1 MSHRKIEHLNDNR
14 IIYRRL
20 PVYDKPSHSFDWGYF
35 YEDGTYEFYDLFRSK
50 ALINTYKS
58 LRWHLRV
65 IWHLNPQLN
74 LEEFSKL
81 STFIANKDNGFT
93 TFTMQ
98 PDKLENIIRDI
109 DKTELEE
116 PPNNKL
122 RKIIF
127 KDYTM
132 LSMADKLKIVG
143 KLIGKQ
149 SNIDSEQIY
158 DSMLLLNHEGHKITI
173 KSLANI
179 LNCSTRT
186 VHRKM
191 NEQLKQEKNT
201 LNEKI

>member
-20 PVYDKPSHSFDWGYF
+20 PVSDKPSHSFDWGYF

-65 IWHLNPQLN
+65 IWYLNPQLN

-81 STFIANKDNGFT
+81 STFIADKRNGFT

-98 PDKLENIIRDI
+98 PDKLKNIIRDI
-109 DKTELEE
+109 NKTDLER
-116 PPNNKL
+116 PPNNKQ

-127 KDYTM
+127 KDFTG
-132 LSMADKLKIVG
+132 LTLHEKLTIVG
-143 KLIGKQ
+143 QLIGKQ
-149 SNIDSEQIY
+149 SDIDSVKIY
-158 DSMLLLNHEGHKITI
+158 ESMLLINHEGKKITI
-173 KSLANI
+173 KLLADI

-186 VHRKM
+186 INRKM
-191 NEQLKQEKNT
+191 NDQLKQEKKI

>member
-20 PVYDKPSHSFDWGYF
+20 PVSDKPSHSFDWGYF

-65 IWHLNPQLN
+65 IWYLNPQLN
-74 LEEFSKL
+74 LEEFSRL
-81 STFIANKDNGFT
+81 STFIADKRNGFT

-98 PDKLENIIRDI
+98 PGKLKNIIRDI
-109 DKTELEE
+109 DKTDLER
-116 PPNNKL
+116 PPNNKQ

-127 KDYTM
+127 KDFTG
-132 LSMADKLKIVG
+132 LSLHEKLTIVG
-143 KLIGKQ
+143 QLIGKQ
-149 SNIDSEQIY
+149 SDIDSTKIY
-158 DSMLLLNHEGHKITI
+158 ESMLLINHEGKKITI
-173 KSLANI
+173 KLLANI

-186 VHRKM
+186 INRKM
-191 NEQLKQEKNT
+191 NDQLKQEKKI

>member
-1 MSHRKIEHLNDNR
+1 MSHRKIEHLNDNH

-20 PVYDKPSHSFDWGYF
+20 PVSDKPSHSFDWGYF

-65 IWHLNPQLN
+65 IWYLNPQLN

-81 STFIANKDNGFT
+81 STFIADKRNGFT

-98 PDKLENIIRDI
+98 PDKLKNIIRDI
-109 DKTELEE
+109 DKTDLER
-116 PPNNKL
+116 PPNNKQ

-127 KDYTM
+127 KDFTG
-132 LSMADKLKIVG
+132 LTLHKKLTIDG
-143 KLIGKQ
+143 QLIGKQ
-149 SNIDSEQIY
+149 SDIDSVKIY
-158 DSMLLLNHEGHKITI
+158 ESMLLINHEGKKITI
-173 KSLANI
+173 KLLADI

-186 VHRKM
+186 INRKM
-191 NEQLKQEKNT
+191 NDQLKQEKKS

>member
-20 PVYDKPSHSFDWGYF
+20 PVSDKPSHSFDWGYF

-65 IWHLNPQLN
+65 IWYLNPQLN
-74 LEEFSKL
+74 LEEFSRLAK
-81 STFIANKDNGFT
+81 FIANKNNGFT
-93 TFTMQ
+93 TFTM
-98 PDKLENIIRDI
+98 PPEKLKNVIRDI
-109 DKTELEE
+109 NKTDLENA
-116 PPNNKL
+116 PNNKQ

-127 KDYTM
+127 KDFTG
-132 LSMADKLKIVG
+132 LTLHEKLTIVG
-143 KLIGKQ
+143 QLIGKQ
-149 SNIDSEQIY
+149 SEIDSSKIY
-158 DSMLLLNHEGHKITI
+158 ESMLLINHEGKKITI
-173 KSLANI
+173 KLLADI

-186 VHRKM
+186 INRKM
-191 NEQLKQEKNT
+191 NDQLKQEKKI

>member
-20 PVYDKPSHSFDWGYF
+20 PVSDKPSHSFDWGYF

-65 IWHLNPQLN
+65 IWYLNPQLN

-81 STFIANKDNGFT
+81 AEFIANKNNGFT
-93 TFTMQ
+93 TFTM
-98 PDKLENIIRDI
+98 PPEKLKNVIRDI
-109 DKTELEE
+109 NKTDLEH
-116 PPNNKL
+116 PPNNKQ

-127 KDYTM
+127 KDFTG
-132 LSMADKLKIVG
+132 LTLHEKLTIVG
-143 KLIGKQ
+143 QLIGKQ
-149 SNIDSEQIY
+149 SEIDSSKIY
-158 DSMLLLNHEGHKITI
+158 ESMLLINHEGKKITI
-173 KSLANI
+173 KLLADI

-186 VHRKM
+186 INRKM
-191 NEQLKQEKNT
+191 NDQLKQEKNI

>member
-20 PVYDKPSHSFDWGYF
+20 PVSDKPSHSFDWGYF
-35 YEDGTYEFYDLFRSK
+35 YEEGTYEFYDLFRSK

-65 IWHLNPQLN
+65 IWYLNPQLN

-81 STFIANKDNGFT
+81 STFIADKRNGFT

-98 PDKLENIIRDI
+98 PDKLKNIIRDI
-109 DKTELEE
+109 DKTDLER
-116 PPNNKL
+116 PPNNKQ

-127 KDYTM
+127 KDFTG
-132 LSMADKLKIVG
+132 LTLHEKLTIVG
-143 KLIGKQ
+143 QLIGKQ
-149 SNIDSEQIY
+149 SDIDSVKIY
-158 DSMLLLNHEGHKITI
+158 ESMLLINHEGKKITI
-173 KSLANI
+173 KLLADI

-186 VHRKM
+186 INRKM
-191 NEQLKQEKNT
+191 NDQLKQEKKI

>member
-20 PVYDKPSHSFDWGYF
+20 PVSDKPSHSFDWGYF
-35 YEDGTYEFYDLFRSK
+35 YEDGTYEFYDLFKSK

-65 IWHLNPQLN
+65 IWYLNPQLN
-74 LEEFSKL
+74 LEEFSRL
-81 STFIANKDNGFT
+81 STFIADKRNGFT

-98 PDKLENIIRDI
+98 PDKLKNIIRDI
-109 DKTELEE
+109 DKTDLER
-116 PPNNKL
+116 PPNNKQ

-127 KDYTM
+127 KDFTG
-132 LSMADKLKIVG
+132 LSLHEKLTIVG
-143 KLIGKQ
+143 QLIGKQ
-149 SNIDSEQIY
+149 SDIDSTKIY
-158 DSMLLLNHEGHKITI
+158 ESMLLINHEGKKITI
-173 KSLANI
+173 KLLANI

-186 VHRKM
+186 INRKM
-191 NEQLKQEKNT
+191 NDQLKQEKKI

>member
-20 PVYDKPSHSFDWGYF
+20 PVSDKPSHSFDWGYF

-65 IWHLNPQLN
+65 IWYLNPQLN

-81 STFIANKDNGFT
+81 AKFIANKNNGFA
-93 TFTMQ
+93 TFTM
-98 PDKLENIIRDI
+98 PPEKLKNIIRDI
-109 DKTELEE
+109 NKTDLEQ
-116 PPNNKL
+116 PPNNKQ

-127 KDYTM
+127 KDFTG
-132 LSMADKLKIVG
+132 LTLHEKLTIVG
-143 KLIGKQ
+143 QLIGKQ
-149 SNIDSEQIY
+149 SEIDSSKIY
-158 DSMLLLNHEGHKITI
+158 ESMLLINHEGKKITI
-173 KSLANI
+173 KLLADI

-186 VHRKM
+186 INRKM
-191 NEQLKQEKNT
+191 NDQLKQEKNI

>member
-20 PVYDKPSHSFDWGYF
+20 PVSDKPSHSFDWGYF
-35 YEDGTYEFYDLFRSK
+35 YEEGTYEFYDLFRSK

-65 IWHLNPQLN
+65 IWYLNPQLN

-81 STFIANKDNGFT
+81 AEFIANKNNGFT
-93 TFTMQ
+93 TFTM
-98 PDKLENIIRDI
+98 PPEKLKNVIRDI
-109 DKTELEE
+109 NKTDLEH
-116 PPNNKL
+116 PPNNKQ

-127 KDYTM
+127 KDFTG
-132 LSMADKLKIVG
+132 LTLHEKLTIVG
-143 KLIGKQ
+143 QLIGKQ
-149 SNIDSEQIY
+149 SEIDSSKIY
-158 DSMLLLNHEGHKITI
+158 ESMLLINHEGKRITI
-173 KSLANI
+173 KLLADI

-186 VHRKM
+186 INRKM
-191 NEQLKQEKNT
+191 NDQLKQEKNI

>member
-20 PVYDKPSHSFDWGYF
+20 PVSDKPSHSFDWGYF
-35 YEDGTYEFYDLFRSK
+35 YEDGTYEFYDLFKSK

-65 IWHLNPQLN
+65 IWYLNPQLN

-81 STFIANKDNGFT
+81 AKFIANKNNGFA
-93 TFTMQ
+93 TFTM
-98 PDKLENIIRDI
+98 PPEKLKNIIRDI
-109 DKTELEE
+109 NKTDLEQ
-116 PPNNKL
+116 PPNNKQ

-127 KDYTM
+127 KDFTG
-132 LSMADKLKIVG
+132 LTLHEKLTIVG
-143 KLIGKQ
+143 QLIGKQ
-149 SNIDSEQIY
+149 SEIDSSKIY
-158 DSMLLLNHEGHKITI
+158 ESMLLINHEGKKITI
-173 KSLANI
+173 KLLADI

-186 VHRKM
+186 INRKM
-191 NEQLKQEKNT
+191 NDQLKQEKNI

>member
-20 PVYDKPSHSFDWGYF
+20 PVSDKPSHSFDWGYF

-98 PDKLENIIRDI
+98 PDKLKNIIRDI
-109 DKTELEE
+109 DKTDLEE

-132 LSMADKLKIVG
+132 LSMAEKLKIVG

-179 LNCSTRT
+179 LNCSVRT

>member
-20 PVYDKPSHSFDWGYF
+20 PVSDKPSHSFDWGYF

-65 IWHLNPQLN
+65 IWYLNPQLS
-74 LEEFSKL
+74 LEEFSRL
-81 STFIANKDNGFT
+81 STFIADKRNGFT

-98 PDKLENIIRDI
+98 PGKLKNIIRDI
-109 DKTELEE
+109 DKTDLER
-116 PPNNKL
+116 PPNNKQ

-127 KDYTM
+127 KDFTG
-132 LSMADKLKIVG
+132 LSLHEKLTIVG
-143 KLIGKQ
+143 QLIGKQ
-149 SNIDSEQIY
+149 SDIDSTKIY
-158 DSMLLLNHEGHKITI
+158 ESMLLINHEGKKITI
-173 KSLANI
+173 KLLANI

-186 VHRKM
+186 INRKM
-191 NEQLKQEKNT
+191 NDQLKQEKKI

>member
-20 PVYDKPSHSFDWGYF
+20 PVSDKPSHSFDWGYF
-35 YEDGTYEFYDLFRSK
+35 YEDGTYEFYDLFKSK

-65 IWHLNPQLN
+65 IWYLNPQLN

-81 STFIANKDNGFT
+81 AEFIANKNNGFT
-93 TFTMQ
+93 TFTM
-98 PDKLENIIRDI
+98 PPEKLKNVIRDI
-109 DKTELEE
+109 NKTDLEH
-116 PPNNKL
+116 PPNNKQ

-127 KDYTM
+127 KDFTG
-132 LSMADKLKIVG
+132 LTLHEKLTIVG
-143 KLIGKQ
+143 QLIGKQ
-149 SNIDSEQIY
+149 SEIDSSKIY
-158 DSMLLLNHEGHKITI
+158 ESMLLINHEGKRITI
-173 KSLANI
+173 KLLADI

-186 VHRKM
+186 INRKM
-191 NEQLKQEKNT
+191 NDQLKQEKNI

>member
-20 PVYDKPSHSFDWGYF
+20 PVSDKPSHSFDWGYF

-65 IWHLNPQLN
+65 IWYLNPQLN
-74 LEEFSKL
+74 LEEFSRL
-81 STFIANKDNGFT
+81 STFIADKRNGFT

-98 PDKLENIIRDI
+98 PDKLKNIIRDI
-109 DKTELEE
+109 DKTDLER
-116 PPNNKL
+116 PPNNKQ

-127 KDYTM
+127 KDFTG
-132 LSMADKLKIVG
+132 LTLHEKLTIVG
-143 KLIGKQ
+143 QLIGKQ
-149 SNIDSEQIY
+149 SDIDSTKLYE
-158 DSMLLLNHEGHKITI
+158 SMLLINHEGKKITI
-173 KSLANI
+173 KLLANI

-186 VHRKM
+186 INRKM
-191 NEQLKQEKNT
+191 NDQLKQEKKI

>member
-20 PVYDKPSHSFDWGYF
+20 PVSDKPSHSFDWGYF
-35 YEDGTYEFYDLFRSK
+35 YENGTYEFYDLFRSK

-65 IWHLNPQLN
+65 IWYLNPQLN

-81 STFIANKDNGFT
+81 AEFIANKNNGFT
-93 TFTMQ
+93 TFTM
-98 PDKLENIIRDI
+98 PPEKLKNVIRDI
-109 DKTELEE
+109 NKTDLER
-116 PPNNKL
+116 PPNNKQ

-127 KDYTM
+127 KDFTG
-132 LSMADKLKIVG
+132 LTLHEKLTIVG
-143 KLIGKQ
+143 QLIGKQ
-149 SNIDSEQIY
+149 SEIDSSKIY
-158 DSMLLLNHEGHKITI
+158 ESMLLINHEGKRITI
-173 KSLANI
+173 KLLADI

-186 VHRKM
+186 INRKM
-191 NEQLKQEKNT
+191 NDQLKQEKNI

>member
-20 PVYDKPSHSFDWGYF
+20 PVSDKPSHSFDWGYF

-65 IWHLNPQLN
+65 IWYLNPQLN

-81 STFIANKDNGFT
+81 STFIADKRNGFT

-98 PDKLENIIRDI
+98 PDKLKNIIRDI
-109 DKTELEE
+109 DKTDLER
-116 PPNNKL
+116 PPNNKQ

-127 KDYTM
+127 KDFTG
-132 LSMADKLKIVG
+132 LTLHEKLTIVG
-143 KLIGKQ
+143 QLIGKQ
-149 SNIDSEQIY
+149 SDIDSTKIY
-158 DSMLLLNHEGHKITI
+158 ESMLLINHEGKKITI
-173 KSLANI
+173 KLLADI
-179 LNCSTRT
+179 LNCSART
-186 VHRKM
+186 INRKM
-191 NEQLKQEKNT
+191 NDQLKQEKKI

>member
-20 PVYDKPSHSFDWGYF
+20 PVSDKPSQSFDWGYF

-98 PDKLENIIRDI
+98 PDKLKNIIRDI
-109 DKTELEE
+109 DKTDLEE

-132 LSMADKLKIVG
+132 LSMAEKLKIVG

>member
-20 PVYDKPSHSFDWGYF
+20 PVSDKPSHSFDWGYF

-65 IWHLNPQLN
+65 IWYLNPQLN

-81 STFIANKDNGFT
+81 STFIADKHNGFT

-98 PDKLENIIRDI
+98 PDKLKNIIRDI
-109 DKTELEE
+109 DKTDLER
-116 PPNNKL
+116 PPNNKQ

-127 KDYTM
+127 KDFTG
-132 LSMADKLKIVG
+132 LTLHEKLTIVG
-143 KLIGKQ
+143 QLIGKQ
-149 SNIDSEQIY
+149 SDIDSTKIY
-158 DSMLLLNHEGHKITI
+158 ESMLLINHEGKKITI
-173 KSLANI
+173 KLLADI
-179 LNCSTRT
+179 LNCSART
-186 VHRKM
+186 INRKM
-191 NEQLKQEKNT
+191 NDQLKQEKKI

>member
-20 PVYDKPSHSFDWGYF
+20 PVSDKPSHSFDWGYF
-35 YEDGTYEFYDLFRSK
+35 YEEGTYEFYDLFRSK

-65 IWHLNPQLN
+65 IWYLNPQLN

-81 STFIANKDNGFT
+81 STFIADKRNGFT

-98 PDKLENIIRDI
+98 PDKLKNIIRDI
-109 DKTELEE
+109 NKTDLER
-116 PPNNKL
+116 PPNNKQ

-127 KDYTM
+127 KDFTG
-132 LSMADKLKIVG
+132 LTLHEKLTIVG
-143 KLIGKQ
+143 QLIGKQ
-149 SNIDSEQIY
+149 SDIDSVKIY
-158 DSMLLLNHEGHKITI
+158 ESMLLINHEGKKITI
-173 KSLANI
+173 KLLADI

-186 VHRKM
+186 INRKM
-191 NEQLKQEKNT
+191 NDQLKQEKKI

>member
-20 PVYDKPSHSFDWGYF
+20 PVSDKPSHSFDWGYF
-35 YEDGTYEFYDLFRSK
+35 YEDGTYEFYDLFKSK

-65 IWHLNPQLN
+65 IWYLNPQLN

-81 STFIANKDNGFT
+81 AEFIANKNNGFT
-93 TFTMQ
+93 TFTM
-98 PDKLENIIRDI
+98 PPEKLKNVIRDI
-109 DKTELEE
+109 NKTDLEH
-116 PPNNKL
+116 PPNNKQ

-127 KDYTM
+127 KDFTG
-132 LSMADKLKIVG
+132 LTLNEKLTIVG
-143 KLIGKQ
+143 QLIGKQ
-149 SNIDSEQIY
+149 SEIDSSKIY
-158 DSMLLLNHEGHKITI
+158 ESMLLINHEGKRITI
-173 KSLANI
+173 KLLADI

-186 VHRKM
+186 INRKL
-191 NEQLKQEKNT
+191 NDQLKQEKNI

>member
-20 PVYDKPSHSFDWGYF
+20 PVSDKPSHSFDWGYF
-35 YEDGTYEFYDLFRSK
+35 YEDGTYEFYDLFKSK

-65 IWHLNPQLN
+65 IWYLNPQLN

-81 STFIANKDNGFT
+81 AKFIANKNNGFT
-93 TFTMQ
+93 TFTM
-98 PDKLENIIRDI
+98 PPEKLKNVIRDI
-109 DKTELEE
+109 NKTDLEH
-116 PPNNKL
+116 PPNNKQ

-127 KDYTM
+127 KDFTG
-132 LSMADKLKIVG
+132 LTLHEKLTIVG
-143 KLIGKQ
+143 QLIGKQ
-149 SNIDSEQIY
+149 SEIDSSKIY
-158 DSMLLLNHEGHKITI
+158 ESMLLINHEGKRITI
-173 KSLANI
+173 KLLADI

-186 VHRKM
+186 INRKM
-191 NEQLKQEKNT
+191 NDQLKQEKNI

>member
-14 IIYRRL
+14 IIYRRF
-20 PVYDKPSHSFDWGYF
+20 PVLDKPSHSFDWGYF

-81 STFIANKDNGFT
+81 STFIANKDNGFA

-98 PDKLENIIRDI
+98 PGKLKNIIRDI
-109 DKTELEE
+109 NKVDLEE

-149 SNIDSEQIY
+149 SKIDSEHVY

-191 NEQLKQEKNT
+191 NDQLKQEKNT

>member
-20 PVYDKPSHSFDWGYF
+20 PVLDKPSHSFDWGYYF
-35 YEDGTYEFYDLFRSK
+35 EDGTYEFYDLFRSK

-65 IWHLNPQLN
+65 IWFLNPN
-74 LEEFSKL
+74 LTENKFKKL
-81 STFIANKDNGFT
+81 CIFISNKDNGFT
-93 TFTMQ
+93 TFTIK
-98 PDKLENIIRDI
+98 PDKLTNIIRDI
-109 DKTELEE
+109 NQSDLEE

-127 KDYTM
+127 NDYTG
-132 LSMADKLKIVG
+132 LSTDEKLKIVG
-143 KLIGKQ
+143 KLIGRKT
-149 SNIDSEQIY
+149 SITIEDIY
-158 DSMLLLNHEGHKITI
+158 EAMLAINDEGHTITI
-173 KSLANI
+173 KGLSKA

-191 NEQLKQEKNT
+191 NNELKHEKLI

>member
-20 PVYDKPSHSFDWGYF
+20 PVSDKPSQSFDWGYF

-109 DKTELEE
+109 DKTDLEE

-173 KSLANI
+173 KSLADI
-179 LNCSTRT
+179 LNCSVRT

-191 NEQLKQEKNT
+191 NKQLKQEKNT

>member
-1 MSHRKIEHLNDNR
+1 ML
-14 IIYRRL
+14 
-20 PVYDKPSHSFDWGYF
+20 DKPSHSFDWGYF

-98 PDKLENIIRDI
+98 TDKLKNIIRDI
-109 DKTELEE
+109 DKTDLEE

-149 SNIDSEQIY
+149 SNVDSEQIY

-173 KSLANI
+173 KSIANI

>member
-20 PVYDKPSHSFDWGYF
+20 PVSDKPSHSFDWGYF

-65 IWHLNPQLN
+65 IWYLNPQLN
-74 LEEFSKL
+74 LEEFSRL
-81 STFIANKDNGFT
+81 AEFIANKNNGFT
-93 TFTMQ
+93 TFTM
-98 PDKLENIIRDI
+98 PSEKLKNVIRDI
-109 DKTELEE
+109 NKTDLER
-116 PPNNKL
+116 PPNNKQ

-127 KDYTM
+127 KDFTG
-132 LSMADKLKIVG
+132 LTLHEKLAIVG
-143 KLIGKQ
+143 QLIGKQ
-149 SNIDSEQIY
+149 SEIDSSKIY
-158 DSMLLLNHEGHKITI
+158 ESMLLINHEGKKITI
-173 KSLANI
+173 KLLADI

-186 VHRKM
+186 INRKM
-191 NEQLKQEKNT
+191 NDQLKQEKNI

>member
-20 PVYDKPSHSFDWGYF
+20 PVSDKPSQSFDWGYF

-109 DKTELEE
+109 DKTDLEE

-173 KSLANI
+173 KSLADI
-179 LNCSTRT
+179 LNCSVRT

>member
-20 PVYDKPSHSFDWGYF
+20 PVSDKPSHSFDWGYF

-65 IWHLNPQLN
+65 IWYLNPQLD

-81 STFIANKDNGFT
+81 STFIADKRNGFT
-93 TFTMQ
+93 TFTM
-98 PDKLENIIRDI
+98 PPEKLKNVIRDI
-109 DKTELEE
+109 NKTDLEH
-116 PPNNKL
+116 PPNNKQ

-127 KDYTM
+127 KDFTG
-132 LSMADKLKIVG
+132 LTLHEKLTIVG
-143 KLIGKQ
+143 QLIGKQ
-149 SNIDSEQIY
+149 SEIDSSKIY
-158 DSMLLLNHEGHKITI
+158 ESMLLINHEGKRITI
-173 KSLANI
+173 KLLADI

-186 VHRKM
+186 INRKM
-191 NEQLKQEKNT
+191 NDQLQQEKNI

>member
-20 PVYDKPSHSFDWGYF
+20 PVSDKPSHSFDWGYF

-65 IWHLNPQLN
+65 IWYLNPQLN
-74 LEEFSKL
+74 LEEFSRL
-81 STFIANKDNGFT
+81 STFIADKRNGFT

-98 PDKLENIIRDI
+98 PGKLKNIIRDI
-109 DKTELEE
+109 DKTDLEQ
-116 PPNNKL
+116 PPNNKQ

-127 KDYTM
+127 KDFTG
-132 LSMADKLKIVG
+132 LSLHEKLTIVG
-143 KLIGKQ
+143 QLIGKQ
-149 SNIDSEQIY
+149 SDIDSTKIY
-158 DSMLLLNHEGHKITI
+158 ESMLLINHEGKKITI
-173 KSLANI
+173 KLLANI

-186 VHRKM
+186 INRKM
-191 NEQLKQEKNT
+191 NDQLKQEKKI

>member
-20 PVYDKPSHSFDWGYF
+20 PVSDKPSHSFDWGYF
-35 YEDGTYEFYDLFRSK
+35 YEEGTYEFYDLFRSK

-65 IWHLNPQLN
+65 IWYLNPQLN
-74 LEEFSKL
+74 LEEFSRL
-81 STFIANKDNGFT
+81 STFIADKRNGFT

-98 PDKLENIIRDI
+98 PDKLKNIIRDI
-109 DKTELEE
+109 NKTDLER
-116 PPNNKL
+116 PPNNKQ

-127 KDYTM
+127 KDFTG
-132 LSMADKLKIVG
+132 LTLHEKLTIVG
-143 KLIGKQ
+143 QLIGKQ
-149 SNIDSEQIY
+149 SDIDSTKLYE
-158 DSMLLLNHEGHKITI
+158 SMLLINHEGKKITI
-173 KSLANI
+173 KLLANI

-186 VHRKM
+186 INRKM
-191 NEQLKQEKNT
+191 NDQLKQEKKI

>member
-20 PVYDKPSHSFDWGYF
+20 PVSDKPSQSFDWGYF

-109 DKTELEE
+109 DKTDLEE

-173 KSLANI
+173 KSLADI
-179 LNCSTRT
+179 LNCSVRT

-201 LNEKI
+201 LNEKN

>member
-20 PVYDKPSHSFDWGYF
+20 PVSDKPSHSFDWGYF

-65 IWHLNPQLN
+65 IWYLNPQLN

-81 STFIANKDNGFT
+81 AEFIANKNNGFT
-93 TFTMQ
+93 TFTM
-98 PDKLENIIRDI
+98 PPEKLKNVIRDI
-109 DKTELEE
+109 NKTDLEH
-116 PPNNKL
+116 PPNNKQ

-127 KDYTM
+127 KDFTG
-132 LSMADKLKIVG
+132 LTLHEKLTIVG
-143 KLIGKQ
+143 QLIGKQ
-149 SNIDSEQIY
+149 SEIDSSKIY
-158 DSMLLLNHEGHKITI
+158 ESMLLINHEGKRITI
-173 KSLANI
+173 KLLADI

-186 VHRKM
+186 INRKM
-191 NEQLKQEKNT
+191 NDQLKQEKNI

>member
-20 PVYDKPSHSFDWGYF
+20 PVSDKPSHSFDWGYF
-35 YEDGTYEFYDLFRSK
+35 YENGTYEFYDLFRSK

-65 IWHLNPQLN
+65 IWYLNPQLN

-81 STFIANKDNGFT
+81 AKFIANKNNGFA
-93 TFTMQ
+93 TFTM
-98 PDKLENIIRDI
+98 PPEKLKNIIRDI
-109 DKTELEE
+109 NKTDLEQ
-116 PPNNKL
+116 PPNNKQ

-127 KDYTM
+127 KDFTG
-132 LSMADKLKIVG
+132 LTLHEKLTIVG
-143 KLIGKQ
+143 QLIGKQ
-149 SNIDSEQIY
+149 SEIDSSKIY
-158 DSMLLLNHEGHKITI
+158 ESMLLINHEGKKITI
-173 KSLANI
+173 KLLADI

-186 VHRKM
+186 INRKM
-191 NEQLKQEKNT
+191 NDQLKQEKNI

>member
-20 PVYDKPSHSFDWGYF
+20 PVSDKPSHSFDWGYF
-35 YEDGTYEFYDLFRSK
+35 YEDGTYEFYDLFKSK

-65 IWHLNPQLN
+65 IWYLNPQLN
-74 LEEFSKL
+74 LEEFSRL
-81 STFIANKDNGFT
+81 STFIADKRNGFT

-98 PDKLENIIRDI
+98 PGKLKNIIRDI
-109 DKTELEE
+109 DKTDLER
-116 PPNNKL
+116 PPNNKQ

-127 KDYTM
+127 KDFTG
-132 LSMADKLKIVG
+132 LSLHEKLTIVG
-143 KLIGKQ
+143 QLIGKQ
-149 SNIDSEQIY
+149 SDIDSTKIY
-158 DSMLLLNHEGHKITI
+158 ESMLLINHEGKKITI
-173 KSLANI
+173 KLLANI

-186 VHRKM
+186 INRKM
-191 NEQLKQEKNT
+191 NDQLKQEKKI

>member
-20 PVYDKPSHSFDWGYF
+20 PVSDKPSHSFDWGYF

-65 IWHLNPQLN
+65 IWYLNPQLD

-81 STFIANKDNGFT
+81 STFIADKRNGFT
-93 TFTMQ
+93 TFTM
-98 PDKLENIIRDI
+98 PPEKLKNVIRDI
-109 DKTELEE
+109 NKTDLEH
-116 PPNNKL
+116 PPNNKQ

-127 KDYTM
+127 KDFTG
-132 LSMADKLKIVG
+132 LTLHEKLTIVG
-143 KLIGKQ
+143 QLIGKQ
-149 SNIDSEQIY
+149 SEIDSSKIY
-158 DSMLLLNHEGHKITI
+158 ESMLLINHEGKRITI
-173 KSLANI
+173 KLLADI

-186 VHRKM
+186 INRKM
-191 NEQLKQEKNT
+191 NDQLKQEKNI